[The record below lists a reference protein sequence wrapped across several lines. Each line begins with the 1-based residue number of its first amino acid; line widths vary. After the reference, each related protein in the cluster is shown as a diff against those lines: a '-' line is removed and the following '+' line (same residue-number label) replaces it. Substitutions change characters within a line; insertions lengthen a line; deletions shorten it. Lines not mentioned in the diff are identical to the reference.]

1 MGAFGAATTGLGP
14 RITVYDEGWRLMGR
28 RTVWWRAGAAVGAV
42 LCVTTA
48 QPGPAVAADGPAP
61 YSYAE
66 DARAVEGAPSSTGAV
81 RLAAG
86 KTYRSSIG
94 PGGKLYYRL
103 DLGAATNAYVSATA
117 VPEAGSAV
125 GSADGVRVSVQDA
138 DAHRCSYET
147 ARFGPTRSA
156 HPVTAWASREVGT
169 DEYMCQGAGVYYV
182 VVERVGSAVGAG
194 SGTSAG
200 ADSGSAT
207 GSSSGSASGSVT
219 GSPSEGASEE
229 WGLELRFVSEPA
241 VTKGGS
247 TSAPQ
252 SWNSASPDAVS
263 GDPEPR
269 RGGSGFAAA
278 SPVAQGVWQDE
289 VGIRAGETLF
299 YKVPVSWGQ
308 QLQAT
313 AELGSTTEGDGYV
326 GNAFVMSLYNPVR
339 GLVDDR
345 TANYGGVQRSV
356 SLDPLP
362 PVAYEN
368 RFSPDDEVGGMRFAG
383 WYYLALHLG
392 TSVADRF
399 GDEPVGLTLRVR
411 LEGEA
416 GAGPG
421 YLGDSEPRGVFEVTE
436 GDREAAENGITGD
449 TLEGGSRD
457 GGDGGGPGDS
467 DEGKGS
473 GNSLVSGD
481 RRLAMTLVAA
491 GGLGTGSLLV
501 LGLLAWT
508 LVARRRAS
516 AAIESERPK
525 GVGAAARGRHGASR
539 G

>member
-1 MGAFGAATTGLGP
+1 MA
-14 RITVYDEGWRLMGR
+14 R
-28 RTVWWRAGAAVGAV
+28 RTVWWRATAAAGAA

-48 QPGPAVAADGPAP
+48 QTGLSVAADAPTP

-66 DARAVEGAPSSTGAV
+66 DATTVEGATSSTGAV

-103 DLGAATNAYVSATA
+103 DLGAAANAYVSATA

-125 GSADGVRVSVQDA
+125 GSADGVRVSLQDA

-147 ARFGPTRSA
+147 ARFGPTRSG
-156 HPVTAWASREVGT
+156 HPVTAWASREVGS

-182 VVERVGSAVGAG
+182 VVERVGSATGTG
-194 SGTSAG
+194 PGTS
-200 ADSGSAT
+200 T
-207 GSSSGSASGSVT
+207 GSVSGSVT
-219 GSPSEGASEE
+219 GSPAKGASEK
-229 WGLELRFVSEPA
+229 WGLELGFVSEPA

-252 SWNSASPDAVS
+252 SWNSASPEAVS

-269 RGGSGFAAA
+269 RGGSGFATA
-278 SPVAQGVWQDE
+278 SPLAQGVWQDE

-299 YKVPVSWGQ
+299 YKVPVGWGQ
-308 QLQAT
+308 QLHAI

-345 TANYGGVQRSV
+345 TANYGGEQRSV
-356 SLDPLP
+356 GLDPLP
-362 PVAYEN
+362 PIAYEN
-368 RFSPDDEVGGMRFAG
+368 RFSLDGEVGGMRFAG

-392 TSVADRF
+392 TSVAERF
-399 GDEPVGLTLRVR
+399 GDGPVGLTLRVR

-421 YLGDSEPRGVFEVTE
+421 YLGATEPRGVFEVTE
-436 GDREAAENGITGD
+436 GDREAAEDGTTGD
-449 TLEGGSRD
+449 TLEGD
-457 GGDGGGPGDS
+457 AEEGGD
-467 DEGKGS
+467 EGAAGSSGEGEDS
-473 GNSLVSGD
+473 GNSSGNGD
-481 RRLAMTLVAA
+481 QRLAMTVVAA
-491 GGLGTGSLLV
+491 GGIGTGSLLV
-501 LGLLAWT
+501 LGLLVWA

-516 AAIESERPK
+516 IATESERP
-525 GVGAAARGRHGASR
+525 GAGTAARGRHGASR
-539 G
+539 GW

>member
-1 MGAFGAATTGLGP
+1 
-14 RITVYDEGWRLMGR
+14 MGR
-28 RTVWWRAGAAVGAV
+28 RTVWWRAGTAVGAV

-86 KTYRSSIG
+86 RTYRSSIG

-103 DLGAATNAYVSATA
+103 DLGAATNAYISATA
-117 VPEAGSAV
+117 VPEEGSAV

-138 DAHRCSYET
+138 DAHRCSYKT

-200 ADSGSAT
+200 SASGSATGSET

-229 WGLELRFVSEPA
+229 WGLELGFVSEPA

-289 VGIRAGETLF
+289 VGIRSGETLF
-299 YKVPVSWGQ
+299 YKVPVGWGQ

-313 AELGSTTEGDGYV
+313 AELGSTTEGDGYI

-345 TANYGGVQRSV
+345 TANYGGDQRSV

-362 PVAYEN
+362 PVVYEN

-473 GNSLVSGD
+473 GNSLASGD
-481 RRLAMTLVAA
+481 RRLAMTVVAA
-491 GGLGTGSLLV
+491 GGLGAGSLLV

-516 AAIESERPK
+516 AAIESERLK
-525 GVGAAARGRHGASR
+525 GMGAAARGRHGASR